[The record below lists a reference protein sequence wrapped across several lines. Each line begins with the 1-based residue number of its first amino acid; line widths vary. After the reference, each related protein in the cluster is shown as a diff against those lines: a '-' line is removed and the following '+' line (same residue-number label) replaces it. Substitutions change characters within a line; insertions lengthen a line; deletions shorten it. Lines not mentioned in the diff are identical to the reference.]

1 MLGKPTLRYDVN
13 MKEIVEYLQE
23 KNLIFK
29 SLKEI
34 SPKEL
39 GSRKKIE
46 LYLGVNLKGY
56 YSLVMHVEK
65 KSRVL
70 RKEAGEL
77 MILHEKLEKYI
88 DSKITKKYI
97 IIKAPLCSKAK
108 SLLEE
113 YGWKVYHESTLR
125 EK

>member
-1 MLGKPTLRYDVN
+1 
-13 MKEIVEYLQE
+13 MKKIVEYLHS

-34 SPKEL
+34 TPKEL

-46 LYLGVNLKGY
+46 LYLGVDLKEY
-56 YSLVMHVEK
+56 YTLVMCVEK
-65 KSRVL
+65 KSRIL
-70 RKEAGEL
+70 RKEANEL
-77 MILHEKLEKYI
+77 MLLHEKLEKYI

-108 SLLEE
+108 ALLEE
-113 YGWKVYHESTLR
+113 HGWKVYHEM
-125 EK
+125 

>member
-1 MLGKPTLRYDVN
+1 
-13 MKEIVEYLQE
+13 MKKIVEYLQK

-46 LYLGVNLKGY
+46 LYLGVDLKGY
-56 YSLVMHVEK
+56 YALVMCVEK

-77 MILHEKLEKYI
+77 MVLHEKLEKYI
-88 DSKITKKYI
+88 DSKVTKKYI
-97 IIKAPLCSKAK
+97 RIKAPLCSHAKAM
-108 SLLEE
+108 LEE
-113 YGWKVYHESTLR
+113 HGWKVWHNV
-125 EK
+125 